1 MESRSDG
8 RQSPRPS
15 GRGNSAEISAESP
28 ARDDRNS
35 SQVYVSSLRG
45 LSLDFTDFPRAYA
58 QYRSMERR
66 KSLNNTRP
74 TRKRG
79 NPNRKH
85 ISFPRLRFGLMLKY
99 PIERYW
105 AYARGYSLLPLR
117 GFKVRSFKQRTG
129 GHTLIM
135 SQSSHSVARIRMRH
149 GQSAARLFLPA
160 VFSVG
165 DFNSEF

>member
-15 GRGNSAEISAESP
+15 GRGNSAEISAKSP

-105 AYARGYSLLPLR
+105 DKRRESERTSCHPRTVIPSPRPFPSAVENPSPNPLGGSARCAGPPCGPR
-117 GFKVRSFKQRTG
+117 
-129 GHTLIM
+129 
-135 SQSSHSVARIRMRH
+135 
-149 GQSAARLFLPA
+149 
-160 VFSVG
+160 
-165 DFNSEF
+165 